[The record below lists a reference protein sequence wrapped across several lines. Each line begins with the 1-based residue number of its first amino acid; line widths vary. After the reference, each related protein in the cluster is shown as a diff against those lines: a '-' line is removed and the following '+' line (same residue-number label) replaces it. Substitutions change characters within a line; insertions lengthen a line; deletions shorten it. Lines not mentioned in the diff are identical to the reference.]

1 MAGPKIFVFAPEK
14 PGELATYE
22 QRLKD
27 LGCEILQGAASWR
40 DPRGNSEDEIAQI
53 GRGSDALMG
62 TSIRSSRVTRKIM
75 EACPDL
81 RIISKFTI
89 GYDDVDVDAATDLG
103 IIVTHGPTEANWGG
117 VAEGTIG
124 IMLTLLK
131 KIRERDEA
139 MKSGDWRT
147 EAQLGTFV
155 GGRLQDGYPGLT
167 IGIVGL
173 GRVGRRLAELLKPWR
188 VRILAYDPY
197 CEMAR
202 FTLSGVVRSDL
213 ETLLTQSDVISLHCN
228 LNESSRK
235 LINAKTLAM
244 MKKSAIL
251 INCSRGGVVDQAA
264 LIEALAKDQI
274 AGAGLDVF
282 EKEPLEADSPLR
294 KMGHKVLLSAHVVT
308 GNKNDGVKPGALW
321 AAEAVERALR
331 GELPDNIVNDDVLP
345 RWKQRFINKP
355 IIAV

>member
-1 MAGPKIFVFAPEK
+1 MAKPKIFVFAPEK
-14 PGELATYE
+14 PGEFASYE
-22 QRLKD
+22 QHLTS
-27 LGCEILQGAASWR
+27 LGCDITQGAASWR
-40 DPRGNSEDEIAQI
+40 DPRGNSEDEIATI
-53 GRGSDALMG
+53 GRGSAAMMG
-62 TSIRSSRVTRKIM
+62 TSIRSSRITRKIM

-81 RIISKFTI
+81 RIISKYTI
-89 GYDDVDVDAATDLG
+89 GFDDVDVDAATDLG

-139 MKSGDWRT
+139 MKAGKWRM
-147 EAQLGTFV
+147 EDQLGTFI
-155 GGRLQDGYPGLT
+155 GGRLQDGYEGLT

-173 GRVGRRLAELLKPWR
+173 GRIGRRLAELLKPWR
-188 VRILAYDPY
+188 VRIQAYDPY

-202 FTLSGVVRSDL
+202 FTLSGVVRTDL
-213 ETLLTQSDVISLHCN
+213 ETLLRTSDVISLHCS
-228 LNESSRK
+228 LNDSSRK
-235 LINAKTLAM
+235 LMNAQRLAM

-264 LIEALAKDQI
+264 LIDALNRDQI

-321 AAEAVERALR
+321 AADAVERALK

-345 RWKQRFINKP
+345 RWKQRFINKSLLG
-355 IIAV
+355 

>member
-1 MAGPKIFVFAPEK
+1 MPKAKLLVFAPEVA
-14 PGELATYE
+14 GQVSSYE
-22 QRLKD
+22 KRLME
-27 LGCEILQGAASWR
+27 LGCEIAYGNASWR
-40 DPRGNSEDEIAQI
+40 DPRGNTESEIANM
-53 GRGSDALMG
+53 GRGAHAMMG
-62 TSIRSSRVTRKIM
+62 TSIRSSPISRKVL
-75 EACPDL
+75 EAAGDQL

-89 GYDDVDVDAATDLG
+89 GYEDVDVDAATEMG

-117 VAEGTIG
+117 VAEGTLG

-139 MKSGDWRT
+139 MKSGEWRT
-147 EAQLGTFV
+147 EAQLGTYI
-155 GGRLQDGYPGLT
+155 GGRLQDGYSGLT

-173 GRVGRRLAELLKPWR
+173 GRIGRRIAELLKPWR
-188 VRILAYDPY
+188 VRILAFDPF

-213 ETLLTQSDVISLHCN
+213 ETLLKESDVVTLHCN
-228 LNESSRK
+228 LNDSSRK
-235 LINAKTLAM
+235 LINAKTLAL

-264 LIEALAKDQI
+264 LIDALNRDQI

-282 EKEPLEADSPLR
+282 EKEPLEEDSPLR

-321 AAEAVERALR
+321 AAEAVELAMR
-331 GELPDNIVNDDVLP
+331 GQLPDNIVNPDVLP
-345 RWKQRFINKP
+345 RWKQRWINKSLFD
-355 IIAV
+355 